1 MRKIKL
7 DNKRITIRLDSHTK
21 LKIDELVNNLDT
33 NYNVLIRTI
42 INDFIITNEDRLN
55 TLIDMKKTNNTL
67 NADN

>member
-55 TLIDMKKTNNTL
+55 TLIDMKKNK
-67 NADN
+67 